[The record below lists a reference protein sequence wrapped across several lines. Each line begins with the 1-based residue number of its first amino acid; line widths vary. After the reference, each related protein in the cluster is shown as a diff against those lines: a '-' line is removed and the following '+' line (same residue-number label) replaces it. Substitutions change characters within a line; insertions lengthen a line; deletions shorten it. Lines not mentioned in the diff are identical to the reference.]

1 MSDLQILDANQV
13 IGGFSVAA
21 MDVVDGL
28 IGRYRQARQNIDRI
42 VEMTGGDA
50 FKSVAHHFFNG
61 NADEQ
66 RGRVTLEIK
75 KLFDP
80 AGAVANLN
88 ACYWQEVMSMT
99 DVYDAMPQKRREEW
113 NAMIREPL
121 GVKRDKY
128 DKDFTTPPLPEFEE
142 QTVRSTLQ
150 GLLMSRSQFFAER
163 VDGIFQAL
171 SRTHVTNCPEGFGK
185 RMILTG
191 ITSGFYSTE
200 RVGYINDLR
209 AAVAKFMGRDEP
221 KWNSSGRVV
230 EAARY
235 ERGQWLTIDGGA
247 LRLRCYLNGNA
258 HLEVHPDIAW
268 RLNCVLA
275 QLHPAAIPSKF
286 RDKPKKVAREWQVI
300 QRPLPFAVL
309 EILEGLSEAYELV
322 PVEPCRLNGWNKT
335 ARVKISNARRFGGYS
350 AKEGPAMDEA
360 KQVLAGLGGV
370 QVTKKDAGTYWQFD
384 YNPDDALRQVIAS
397 GCLPD
402 VKSHQF
408 YPTPADLA
416 RRVVEL
422 ADIGTEHSCLE
433 PSAGM
438 GGLADFMPKDRTLC
452 VELSPLHCEVLKS
465 KGYEVT
471 QADFLS
477 WNQTALQFPRVV
489 MNPPFS
495 DGRWLAHVERA
506 AKMVEPGGRLVAIL
520 PSGAR
525 NSLQLEG
532 FSVSWHGP
540 YSNEFPGV
548 SIDVVILVA
557 DRGNK

>member
-1 MSDLQILDANQV
+1 MSEFQILDVSQV
-13 IGGFSVAA
+13 AGQFSVAA

-28 IGRYRQARQNIDRI
+28 VARYRKNRHSIDR
-42 VEMTGGDA
+42 VTEMVSGND
-50 FKSVAHHFFNG
+50 FKSVAHHFFSG
-61 NADEQ
+61 NSDDYHKY
-66 RGRVTLEIK
+66 GHSDLDV
-75 KLFDP
+75 LFNP
-80 AGAVANLN
+80 AGAIANLN
-88 ACYWQEVMSMT
+88 ACYWQEAMDLT
-99 DVYDAMPQKRREEW
+99 DVFSAMPEKRREEW
-113 NAMIREPL
+113 RAMIREPL

-128 DKDFTTPPLPEFEE
+128 DKDFTQPPLPEFEE

-150 GLLMSRSQFFAER
+150 GLLLSRSRFLAER

-191 ITSGFYSTE
+191 ITSSCVSTE

-209 AAVAKFMGRDEP
+209 AVIAKFMGRDELH
-221 KWNSSGRVV
+221 WNSTGRVV

-235 ERGQWLTIDGGA
+235 ERGKWLTVDGGA
-247 LRLRCYLNGNA
+247 LRVRCYMNGNA
-258 HLEVHPDIAW
+258 HIEVHPDIAW
-268 RLNCVLA
+268 RLNCILA

-286 RDKPKKVAREWQVI
+286 REKPKKVPREWQAI

-309 EILEGLSEAYELV
+309 EILEGMDKAYEYV
-322 PVEPCRLNGWNKT
+322 MSEPCKSNRWSE
-335 ARVKISNARRFGGYS
+335 RQSVRISNALCFRPN
-350 AKEGPAMDEA
+350 AKEGAALEEA

-370 QVTKKDAGTYWQFD
+370 QVKRNGQGDYWQFD
-384 YNPDDALRQVIAS
+384 YNPEDVLRQVATS

-408 YPTPADLA
+408 YPTPENLA
-416 RRVVEL
+416 RRVIEF
-422 ADIGTEHSCLE
+422 AEIGPGHSCLE

-438 GGLADFMPKDRTLC
+438 GGLADGMPKDRTLC
-452 VELSPLHCEVLKS
+452 VEMSALHCEVLKS
-465 KGYEVT
+465 KGYEAT

-477 WNQTALQFPRVV
+477 WNRTALQFHRVV

-495 DGRWLAHVERA
+495 DGRWRAHIEHAV
-506 AKMVEPGGRLVAIL
+506 KMVMPGGRLVAIL

-532 FSVSWHGP
+532 FAMSWHGP

-557 DRGNK
+557 DRGDK